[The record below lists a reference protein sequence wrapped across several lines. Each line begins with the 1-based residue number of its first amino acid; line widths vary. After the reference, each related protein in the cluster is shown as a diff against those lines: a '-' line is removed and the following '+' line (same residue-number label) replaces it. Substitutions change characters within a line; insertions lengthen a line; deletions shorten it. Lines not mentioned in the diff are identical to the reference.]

1 MERSRAFG
9 RLRSVSR
16 PSTVDPGRVIYGN
29 PLTMVRL
36 GNRSLRTSRLPLFR
50 SSRYL
55 IKIRTWSGSAPVS
68 RTWRVVLLPGRVS
81 LNLPTRGA
89 HGRTWDSTILTTS
102 AASSSIL
109 RMMMS
114 YMLLL
119 SVINTPTTSSAAFS
133 KLPTVA
139 RRGRRSSLFPRRLE
153 WWKLP
158 STRSIIRRCTPLL
171 GSAIGRPGIMS
182 SLVLAAEFTSP
193 LTRARRGNF

>member
-1 MERSRAFG
+1 MGRSRAFG
-9 RLRSVSR
+9 RSKSGSR
-16 PSTVDPGRVIYGN
+16 PSTVDLGRVIYGN
-29 PLTMVRL
+29 PLTMARL

-55 IKIRTWSGSAPVS
+55 IKIRTWSGSAPAS
-68 RTWRVVLLPGRVS
+68 RTWRVVLLPGRGY

-114 YMLLL
+114 FMLLL
-119 SVINTPTTSSAAFS
+119 SVINTLTTSSAAFS

-139 RRGRRSSLFPRRLE
+139 RRGRRSSLFPRRSVS
-153 WWKLP
+153 WKLR
-158 STRSIIRRCTPLL
+158 STRLIIRLYMQLP
-171 GSAIGRPGIMS
+171 GSATGRPGIML